1 MLQIV
6 FLLICRNPFVINMID
21 TFLLIFVKYTG
32 SEDKVGFSKKQ
43 KHSELCCVFWRRST
57 VAAGNR

>member
-1 MLQIV
+1 LRDRV
-6 FLLICRNPFVINMID
+6 DV
-21 TFLLIFVKYTG
+21 V

-57 VAAGNR
+57 VAAGDR